1 MARKRDQLDPEQL
14 RQNLLR
20 LAELIRRLDEQGE
33 LLEASPR
40 LIRYMG
46 NLRAQLFEYEV
57 RHTGRLLP
65 APQDAPEVLE
75 AQRIIEEAARRIEE
89 AERRWGHPWTPE
101 GDEEEDA

>member
-1 MARKRDQLDPEQL
+1 MAGKRSQVDPEQL
-14 RQNLLR
+14 RRNVLR
-20 LAELIRRLDEQGE
+20 LAQLIRKLDEEGR

-65 APQDAPEVLE
+65 RPDVPEVLE
-75 AQRIIEEAARRIEE
+75 AKRIIEEAARRMEDSEQLSDRPWSPE
-89 AERRWGHPWTPE
+89 AN
-101 GDEEEDA
+101 EEEDE

>member
-1 MARKRDQLDPEQL
+1 MDPGRL

-20 LAELIRRLDEQGE
+20 LAQLIQKLDEEGR
-33 LLEASPR
+33 LLDASPR

-57 RHTGRLLP
+57 RHTARLLP
-65 APQDAPEVLE
+65 TPEDAPEVLE

-89 AERRWGHPWTPE
+89 AERRRGRPWSPE
-101 GDEEEDA
+101 SDEEEDE